1 MRRMD
6 FETLSAGFA
15 DLWESLLNNN
25 WPAVFCTNVLGMDAS
40 SGAVT
45 HTWMELYLLLYG
57 LCTASALTLRL
68 FQKQKSLTS
77 WPRKL
82 IDGVL
87 TLILIPLLQLLGST
101 VQTAM
106 TRFGAVEGSFSFTD
120 EGVLWLYRVVKA
132 IFVPLLVGV
141 VVILLLAIPVCAA
154 MDYIQRYNGA
164 GVAWLVFDVGLGP
177 AILSAMCLSM
187 YYEDR
192 RWYLVIIL
200 ALIATCLGQIG
211 GYVNLRQERKKAAAA
226 AKK

>member
-1 MRRMD
+1 MD

-40 SGAVT
+40 SSAVT

-57 LCTASALTLRL
+57 LCTTSALTLRL

-87 TLILIPLLQLLGST
+87 TLVLIPLLQLLGST

-120 EGVLWLYRVVKA
+120 EGVLWLYRVMKA

-141 VVILLLAIPVCAA
+141 VVILLLAIPVSVAI
-154 MDYIQRYNGA
+154 DYVQRYKGA
-164 GVAWLVFDVGLGP
+164 GIAWLVYDVGLGP

-200 ALIATCLGQIG
+200 ALVVTCLVQIG
-211 GYVNLRQERKKAAAA
+211 GYTNLQQERKKAAAA
-226 AKK
+226 KK

>member
-1 MRRMD
+1 MD

-25 WPAVFCTNVLGMDAS
+25 WPAVFCTNVLGVDAS

-87 TLILIPLLQLLGST
+87 TLVLIPLLQLLGST

-120 EGVLWLYRVVKA
+120 EGVLWLYRVMKA

-141 VVILLLAIPVCAA
+141 VVILLLAIPVSVAI
-154 MDYIQRYNGA
+154 DYVRRYKGA
-164 GVAWLVFDVGLGP
+164 GIAWLVYDVGLGP

-200 ALIATCLGQIG
+200 ALVVTCLVQIG
-211 GYVNLRQERKKAAAA
+211 GYTNLQQERKKAAAA